1 MTKEL
6 LEELKKITPEEQQIL
21 NGNEQINKDAYMH
34 GETDIVD
41 ARKLLE
47 TGKLI
52 QVRTHTRFVRFPT
65 HTHNYI
71 EVIYMCAGTTRHII
85 DGQNVDLKTGE
96 LLFLNQH
103 AKQEILPAS
112 ENDIAVNLIILPE
125 FFNYTLRM
133 IGEEKNLLRD
143 FVVDS
148 LIEEHETSGYIHF
161 KVADVLPIQ
170 NLMENLI
177 WSLWNRQPNRRSI
190 NQATMGLLFLHLM
203 NYMDRIETNAENP
216 SQKLMLEVLAYIE
229 EHYRDGCLQELADL
243 LHYDIYWLSREIKAH
258 CGKNYTELVQERRLT
273 QAAYLL
279 ETTGM
284 TVLDVGLAIG
294 YENASYFHRIFQKQ
308 YGMTP
313 RKYRVM
319 KRQIKIDNPGQE
331 KSE

>member
-6 LEELKKITPEEQQIL
+6 LEELKKITPEEEKILGGDGQID
-21 NGNEQINKDAYMH
+21 KDAYMH
-34 GETDIVD
+34 AETDMVD

-52 QVRTHTRFVRFPT
+52 QLRTHTRFVHFPV

-71 EVIYMCAGTTRHII
+71 EVIYMCAGMTRHIV
-85 DGQNVDLKTGE
+85 DGQEVELQTGE

-103 AKQEILPAS
+103 ARQEIYPAG

-125 FFNYTLRM
+125 FFNYTLGM

-143 FVVDS
+143 FVVNS
-148 LIEEHETSGYIHF
+148 LIGENETSGYIHF
-161 KVADVLPIQ
+161 KVADVLPVQ

-190 NQATMGLLFLHLM
+190 NQATMGLLFLQLM
-203 NYMDRIETNAENP
+203 NHMDRIETNAENP

-229 EHYRDGCLQELADL
+229 ENYRDGCLQELAGL
-243 LHYDIYWLSREIKAH
+243 LHYDIYWLSREIKTL
-258 CGKNYTELVQERRLT
+258 CGRNYTELVQERRMT

-279 ETTGM
+279 ENTGM
-284 TVLDVGLAIG
+284 SVLDIAFSVG
-294 YENASYFHRIFQKQ
+294 YENASYFHRLFQKQ

-313 RKYRVM
+313 RRYRVV
-319 KRQIKIDNPGQE
+319 KDKL
-331 KSE
+331 K